1 MLVSLLINS
10 KFSEQHFKMSA
21 ALPPKKRKE
30 NRRSEEVCFLLF
42 VNGWPKVYNK
52 QSQSFPKIG
61 WLMYFWHWLHYLTI
75 NVSQS
80 QNRIIGKELE
90 TIFQVLHLVCLC
102 ALYYKLVFG
111 QKCFFFL
118 FEVTIKPFFSAGG
131 GHSLWDWRYVC
142 TDNTF

>member
-1 MLVSLLINS
+1 MLVSLLIDS

-90 TIFQVLHLVCLC
+90 TIFQVLHLGSLC
-102 ALYYKLVFG
+102 TSYFKLVFD
-111 QKCFFFL
+111 QKCFFSFL
-118 FEVTIKPFFSAGG
+118 KLQI
-131 GHSLWDWRYVC
+131 SLYFLQEED
-142 TDNTF
+142 TTSETEGTLHFNTM